1 MISDDIKLY
10 KVKSAKIAGASF
22 KDAVKIVRQSYK
34 IIAKQ
39 TKRTAYVRSAYFNKD
54 KIFLNA
60 YWAHLSDT
68 PRHAQKRRL
77 QYFNCA
83 IELLRHTMFDPETKP
98 NPNGRNEIVHRF
110 AGITTDGEKFYVQ
123 VKQEIRSGKKYF
135 MSVFPEQK

>member
-1 MISDDIKLY
+1 MISSDVQFY
-10 KVKSAKIAGASF
+10 KVKSTRIPGSDF
-22 KDAVKIVRQSYK
+22 KDVVKVVRQTYK
-34 IIAKQ
+34 TIAKQ
-39 TKRTAYVRSAYFNKD
+39 TKRTPYVRSVYFSKD

-68 PRHAQKRRL
+68 PRYAQKRRL

-83 IELLRHTMFDPETKP
+83 VELLRHTTFDPETKP

-110 AGITTDGEKFYVQ
+110 AGLTVDGEKFYVQ

-135 MSVFPEQK
+135 MSVFPERN